1 MEETMK
7 VYGISNKETGEIIY
21 VGRTCHSLEQRWLNH
36 TMSSMY
42 VKKYMKANGGFD
54 KYTIETLLECESMQ
68 DMIDWESH
76 FILDMSPICN
86 IRGVYPP
93 HPINWCIVANRNKRY
108 KK

>member
-7 VYGISNKETGEIIY
+7 VYGISNKETGELIY
-21 VGRTCHSLEQRWLNH
+21 VGRTCQSLEQRWLNH

-42 VKKYMKANGGFD
+42 VKKYMKENGGFD

-93 HPINWCIVANRNKRY
+93 RPVNWCAVKNRNISF

>member
-1 MEETMK
+1 MEECMK

-21 VGRTCHSLEQRWLNH
+21 VGRTCQSLEQRWLNH

-42 VKKYMKANGGFD
+42 VKKYMNANGGFD
-54 KYTIETLLECESMQ
+54 KYSIDTLLVCESMQ
-68 DMIDWESH
+68 DLIDWESH

-86 IRGVYPP
+86 IHGVYPP
-93 HPINWCIVANRNKRY
+93 RPVNWCMVGNRNKRY